1 MEIDR
6 ELTIFCIAFLLFFIV
21 PVTIILTAIVA
32 DWRTRTNDHDHLT
45 K

>member
-6 ELTIFCIAFLLFFIV
+6 DMTIFLIAFALFFIA
-21 PVTIILTAIVA
+21 PVTIILTAVIA
-32 DWRTRTNDHDHLT
+32 DHRAKRSDQMTMT

>member
-6 ELTIFCIAFLLFFIV
+6 DMTIFLIAFALFFIA